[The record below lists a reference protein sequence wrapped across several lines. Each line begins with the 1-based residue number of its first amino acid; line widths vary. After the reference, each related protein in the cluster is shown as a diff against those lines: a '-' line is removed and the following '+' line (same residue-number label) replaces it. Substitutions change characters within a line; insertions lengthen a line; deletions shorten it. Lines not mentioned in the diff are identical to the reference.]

1 MRASST
7 LVTVLAMGALAATG
21 CGKVPGMGGKSKVDP
36 NSCGNYAVSDAG
48 RKLHG
53 FLEATV
59 ALEVAANK
67 VESVVKES
75 CVIMGH
81 ELKMAESDLSG
92 STDAVCNKVIEN
104 LKAGMSASFKADAK
118 LDIQYT
124 PAVCTVNADVA
135 ARAAAQCEAKAEA
148 DIGVTCSGTCNG
160 TCDGQ
165 CSGSGTAGTGG
176 SSGSGNCNGQCSGTC
191 HGGCDGTADVNAS
204 AQCKAEAEVKASVD
218 IECTEPELTVNADA
232 SAVLDTSKAELTL
245 AAIRNGM
252 PKMLSIQARL
262 RPLQAAFTTW
272 AKSARELGAAS
283 GELAQSFKDQALC
296 ISGQIS
302 GAVAA
307 IGHIEA
313 SINVSVSVSASAS
326 GSVGTN

>member
-1 MRASST
+1 M
-7 LVTVLAMGALAATG
+7 TVLAMGALAATG
-21 CGKVPGMGGKSKVDP
+21 CGKVPGVGGKSKVDP
-36 NSCGNYAVSDAG
+36 NSCGNYAVSDVG

-53 FLEATV
+53 FLEATA
-59 ALEVAANK
+59 ALDVEATR

-81 ELKMAESDLSG
+81 ELKMPESDLSG
-92 STDAVCNKVIEN
+92 STDAVCNKVIEY
-104 LKAGMSASFKADAK
+104 LKGSLSANFKADAK
-118 LDIQYT
+118 LDIQYK

-135 ARAAAQCEAKAEA
+135 ASAAAQCEAKAEA
-148 DIGVTCSGTCNG
+148 DIGVTCNGTCNG

-218 IECTEPELTVNADA
+218 VQCTEPELTVNADA
-232 SAVLDTSKAELTL
+232 SVMVDTTKAEATL

-252 PKMLSIQARL
+252 PKMLSIQARI
-262 RPLQAAFTTW
+262 RPLQAAFVGW
-272 AKSARELGAAS
+272 AKSARELGASA
-283 GELAQSFKDQALC
+283 GDVAGSFKDQALC

-302 GAVAA
+302 AAVAA
-307 IGHIEA
+307 VAHVEA

-326 GSVGTN
+326 GAVGTN

>member
-75 CVIMGH
+75 CV
-81 ELKMAESDLSG
+81 
-92 STDAVCNKVIEN
+92 
-104 LKAGMSASFKADAK
+104 
-118 LDIQYT
+118 
-124 PAVCTVNADVA
+124 CTVNADIA

-218 IECTEPELTVNADA
+218 VECSEPELTVNADA

-252 PKMLSIQARL
+252 PKMPSIQARL
-262 RPLQAAFTTW
+262 RPLQAAATTW

-307 IGHIEA
+307 IAHIEA

>member
-21 CGKVPGMGGKSKVDP
+21 CGKVPGKVDP

-118 LDIQYT
+118 LDIQYK
-124 PAVCTVNADVA
+124 PAVCTVNADIA

-204 AQCKAEAEVKASVD
+204 VQCKAEAEVKASVD
-218 IECTEPELTVNADA
+218 VECSEPELTVNADA

-262 RPLQAAFTTW
+262 RPLQAAATTW

-307 IGHIEA
+307 IAHIEA